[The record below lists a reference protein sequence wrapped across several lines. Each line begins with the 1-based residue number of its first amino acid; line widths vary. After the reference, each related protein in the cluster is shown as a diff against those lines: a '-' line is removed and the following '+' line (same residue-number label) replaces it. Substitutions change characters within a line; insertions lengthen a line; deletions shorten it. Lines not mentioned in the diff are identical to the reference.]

1 MWVGLNL
8 TYVDCNLTDE
18 DRKGAL
24 SQRTVLRSY
33 ERDVAIFIV
42 YLETVAMLEHLRV
55 TEKRMSKLTAMKSQ
69 SKGQGASEV
78 RISFC

>member
-8 TYVDCNLTDE
+8 TYVDCNLTE
-18 DRKGAL
+18 KDRKGAL
-24 SQRTVLRSY
+24 SQRTVLQSY

-42 YLETVAMLEHLRV
+42 YLEAVAMEHLSV